1 MPVNSRQRTR
11 FVAATALAC
20 CWSVQ
25 AVAINFEYSSDRPD
39 ELRECDALEYRGD
52 RFDADDC
59 YAALR
64 VSGSDPRIRAEAAWS
79 LGDLRAA
86 NTQFQEAIGLYPEDP
101 RLRTRWG
108 ELFVTTH
115 QDNEAVK
122 LFQEALELDP
132 DYAPAK
138 LGLASVSAGRFE
150 DQARE
155 LLEEA
160 LDEDSGQL
168 RAHLLLAR
176 MSLETGNLDDAEA
189 SLDRALRLAES
200 EDLPPLEIYALK
212 ASADLLRGV
221 TDSDWTTRALD
232 MNASYGDIYAI
243 PAHFYVITRRYREA
257 IDLLLEAVR
266 IQPDLWAAHAELGVN
281 LLRVNRI
288 AEAMAHLET
297 AYRGDPFSAKIVNT
311 LRLIDSL
318 DNFRDVVQMPEMDE
332 ANVGAGMILRLH
344 RDEADVLDPYVTD
357 LVNDS
362 IRTFSQRYDFE
373 LTEPVVVELYPEHD
387 DFAVRTS
394 GLPGIGL
401 LGVTF
406 GYLVAM
412 DSPSGRTDNDF
423 HWGTTLW
430 HEMAHVFTLE
440 ATNHLVPRWF
450 SEGVSVY
457 EEWTTGPLP
466 GRHIPMHVLQA
477 AAEDKFLGIADL
489 DSGFIRPTYDG
500 QVMVSYMQAGLI
512 CQYIERRWGQSAF
525 VSMLE
530 QYTQGADTPEAI
542 EQALGLS
549 AESFDEGFETFIND
563 ELGTVFDNLQD
574 WRAQVERG
582 FQAADN
588 GDWDAALTAATTAV
602 DSVPEYVADGN
613 AYLLKAKAHD
623 ELEQADQAVD
633 TLEIYWSRGGHD
645 AGALKSLARRLDER
659 GRKADAIDV
668 LDDLLGVVPLDSE
681 LHVQLGDWLMDES
694 RATEALREYQAVLA
708 LNPHD
713 QAGAHYR
720 LATAYRQLENA
731 DKTREH
737 LLYALEIAPHY
748 REAQQLLLEIA
759 R

>member
-1 MPVNSRQRTR
+1 
-11 FVAATALAC
+11 
-20 CWSVQ
+20 
-25 AVAINFEYSSDRPD
+25 
-39 ELRECDALEYRGD
+39 
-52 RFDADDC
+52 
-59 YAALR
+59 
-64 VSGSDPRIRAEAAWS
+64 
-79 LGDLRAA
+79 
-86 NTQFQEAIGLYPEDP
+86 
-101 RLRTRWG
+101 
-108 ELFVTTH
+108 
-115 QDNEAVK
+115 
-122 LFQEALELDP
+122 FQEALELDA

-155 LLEEA
+155 LLDEA
-160 LDEDSGQL
+160 LDEDSDQL

-176 MSLETGNLDDAEA
+176 MSLETGDLNDAEA

-200 EDLPPLEIYALK
+200 EDHPPLEVYALK

-221 TDSDWTTRALD
+221 TDSAWTTRALE
-232 MNASYGDIYAI
+232 MNASFGDIYAT

-257 IDLLLEAVR
+257 IELLLEAVR
-266 IQPDLWAAHAELGVN
+266 VQPDLWAAHAELGVN

-318 DNFRDVVQMPEMDE
+318 DNFRDVVQMPEMDQTN
-332 ANVGAGMILRLH
+332 AGTGMILRLH
-344 RDEADVLDPYVTD
+344 RDESDVLEAYVKD

-362 IRTFSQRYDFE
+362 IRTFSERYDFE

-440 ATNHLVPRWF
+440 ATDHLVPRWF

-466 GRHIPMHVLQA
+466 GRHIPIHVLQA

-525 VSMLE
+525 VAMLE

-542 EQALGLS
+542 EQALGVS
-549 AESFDEGFETFIND
+549 ADAFDQGFETF
-563 ELGTVFDNLQD
+563 
-574 WRAQVERG
+574 
-582 FQAADN
+582 
-588 GDWDAALTAATTAV
+588 
-602 DSVPEYVADGN
+602 
-613 AYLLKAKAHD
+613 
-623 ELEQADQAVD
+623 
-633 TLEIYWSRGGHD
+633 
-645 AGALKSLARRLDER
+645 
-659 GRKADAIDV
+659 
-668 LDDLLGVVPLDSE
+668 
-681 LHVQLGDWLMDES
+681 
-694 RATEALREYQAVLA
+694 
-708 LNPHD
+708 
-713 QAGAHYR
+713 
-720 LATAYRQLENA
+720 
-731 DKTREH
+731 
-737 LLYALEIAPHY
+737 
-748 REAQQLLLEIA
+748 
-759 R
+759 

>member
-1 MPVNSRQRTR
+1 MNSAPRLHLFT
-11 FVAATALAC
+11 AAVLAC
-20 CWSVQ
+20 CWSVDAA
-25 AVAINFEYSSDRPD
+25 AVNFEYSNDRPD
-39 ELRECDALEYRGD
+39 ALKECDALEYSGQ

-64 VSGSDPRIRAEAAWS
+64 VSGSDPRVRAEAAWS

-86 NTQFQEAIGLYPEDP
+86 NSQFQEAIDLYPDDP

-150 DQARE
+150 DQARQ
-155 LLEEA
+155 LLDEA
-160 LDEDSGQL
+160 LDDDSDQL

-176 MSLETGNLDDAEA
+176 MSLETGDLSEAEA

-200 EDLPPLEIYALK
+200 QGLPPLEIYALK

-221 TDSDWTTRALD
+221 TDSVWTTRALD

-257 IDLLLEAVR
+257 IELLFEAVR
-266 IQPDLWAAHAELGVN
+266 VQPDLWAAHAELGVN

-288 AEAMAHLET
+288 AEAMAHLES

-332 ANVGAGMILRLH
+332 ANLGAGMILRLH
-344 RDEADVLDPYVTD
+344 RDESDVLDPYVTD

-466 GRHIPMHVLQA
+466 GRHIPIHVLQA

-525 VSMLE
+525 VAMLE

-542 EQALGLS
+542 EQALGVS
-549 AESFDEGFETFIND
+549 ADAFDQGFEAFIND
-563 ELGTVFDNLQD
+563 ELGAVLENLED
-574 WRAQVERG
+574 WRAQIERG
-582 FQAADN
+582 FEAADGGN
-588 GDWDAALTAATTAV
+588 WDAALQAATTAI

-623 ELEQADQAVD
+623 ELEQPDQAVD
-633 TLEIYWSRGGHD
+633 TLEIYWSLGGHE

-659 GRKADAIDV
+659 GRRAEAIDV

-681 LHVQLGDWLMDES
+681 LHVQLGDWLMTES

-720 LATAYRQLENA
+720 LATAYRQLEDA
-731 DKTREH
+731 SKTREH

>member
-1 MPVNSRQRTR
+1 MPVNSALRIR
-11 FVAATALAC
+11 FLAAAAVAS
-20 CWSVQ
+20 CWSMQ
-25 AVAINFEYSSDRPD
+25 AVALNFEYSSDRPD
-39 ELRECDALEYRGD
+39 ELRDCDALEYRGE
-52 RFDADDC
+52 RYDADDC

-64 VSGSDPRIRAEAAWS
+64 VSGSDPRVRAEAAWS

-86 NTQFQEAIGLYPEDP
+86 NTQFQEAIDLYPEDP

-108 ELFVTTH
+108 ELFVMTH

-155 LLEEA
+155 WVDEA
-160 LDEDSGQL
+160 LGHDQDQL

-176 MSLETGNLDDAEA
+176 MSLETGELDDAEA
-189 SLDRALRLAES
+189 SLDRALRLAEAQ
-200 EDLPPLEIYALK
+200 DLPPLEVYALK

-221 TDSDWTTRALD
+221 TDSVWTTRALE
-232 MNASYGDIYAI
+232 MNASFGDIYAI

-257 IDLLLEAVR
+257 IELLSEAVR

-318 DNFRDVVQMPEMDE
+318 DNFRDVVRMPEMDE
-332 ANVGAGMILRLH
+332 ANGGAGMILRLH
-344 RDEADVLDPYVTD
+344 RDESEVLEPYVSE

-362 IRTFSQRYDFE
+362 LRTFSQRYGFE
-373 LTEPVVVELYPEHD
+373 LSEPVVVELYPEHD

-457 EEWTTGPLP
+457 EEWSTGPLP

-477 AAEDKFLGIADL
+477 VAEDKFLAVADL

-512 CQYIERRWGQSAF
+512 CQFIEHRWGQSAF
-525 VSMLE
+525 VAMLE
-530 QYTQGADTPEAI
+530 QYTQGADTAAAI
-542 EQALGLS
+542 EQALGIS
-549 AESFDEGFETFIND
+549 PDAFDQGFEAFIAA
-563 ELGTVFDNLQD
+563 ELGGVLESLDD
-574 WRAQVERG
+574 WKAQSERAYE
-582 FQAADN
+582 AADR
-588 GDWDAALTAATTAV
+588 GDWGAALEAASAAV
-602 DSVPEYVADGN
+602 TSVPEYVADGN

-623 ELEQADQAVD
+623 ELEQPDEALA
-633 TLEIYWSRGGHD
+633 TLESYWSLGGHD
-645 AGALKSLARRLDER
+645 AGALKALARRLDER
-659 GRKADAIDV
+659 GRRADAIDV
-668 LDDLLGVVPLDSE
+668 LDDLLGVVPLDSG
-681 LHVQLGDWLMDES
+681 LHIDLGDRLMAEE
-694 RATEALREYQAVLA
+694 RATEALREYRAVLA
-708 LNPHD
+708 LNPYD

-720 LATAYRQLENA
+720 LATAYRQLDDA
-731 DKTREH
+731 AKTREH